1 MNTEKVVHVEIHLKY
16 CLRVYSG
23 NTCIATGLVNDYDL
37 PHYLKKEMAM
47 PDFLSGKHRLEISA
61 LEKEMVIKY

>member
-16 CLRVYSG
+16 RLMVYSG
-23 NTCIATGLVNDYDL
+23 DICVAVSLINDENL
-37 PHYLKKEMAM
+37 PLYLSREMAM